1 MLSTDMSPVKL
12 VPFIPM
18 KRTCVVPLGRVT
30 VPLERHAS
38 LWVRC
43 CCPALLHTV
52 RHELPTSACT
62 DSVRVV
68 APCMCA

>member
-1 MLSTDMSPVKL
+1 
-12 VPFIPM
+12 M

-62 DSVRVV
+62 DSVRIV
-68 APCMCA
+68 APCM